1 MSTYTFKSMKY
12 KHIYA
17 RIRIKNAHL
26 RVLYA
31 RVDIVD
37 RKEIMREA
45 VFERKLKKRIEE
57 KGGLCL
63 KWVSPGYTGVPDRIV
78 LLPGGRILFVE
89 VKRPGTKDGRT
100 PRQKRVADLLTALG
114 FTVIRM
120 SSMDDIEE
128 ALT

>member
-1 MSTYTFKSMKY
+1 MKY

-17 RIRIKNAHL
+17 RIRIKNTHL

-31 RVDIVD
+31 RVYFVD
-37 RKEIMREA
+37 SEEIMREA
-45 VFERKLKKRIEE
+45 VLERKLKKRIEE

-89 VKRPGTKDGRT
+89 VKRPGTKDGRS

-128 ALT
+128 VMT

>member
-1 MSTYTFKSMKY
+1 MYTRK
-12 KHIYA
+12 
-17 RIRIKNAHL
+17 RIKNAHL

-31 RVDIVD
+31 RVYVVD
-37 RKEIMREA
+37 SEGNMREA
-45 VFERKLKKRIEE
+45 TLERKLKKRIENE
-57 KGGLCL
+57 GGLCL

-128 ALT
+128 VIT

>member
-1 MSTYTFKSMKY
+1 MKY

-37 RKEIMREA
+37 SEEIMREA
-45 VFERKLKKRIEE
+45 VLERKLKKRIEE

-78 LLPGGRILFVE
+78 LLPGGRICFVE
-89 VKRPGTKDGRT
+89 GKRPGTKDGRS
-100 PRQKRVADLLTALG
+100 PRQKRVADLLAGLG

-120 SSMDDIEE
+120 SSMEDIEE
-128 ALT
+128 VIT

>member
-1 MSTYTFKSMKY
+1 MLFVNMSTYTFKSMKY

-17 RIRIKNAHL
+17 RIRIKNTHL

-78 LLPGGRILFVE
+78 LLPGGRIFFVE
-89 VKRPGTKDGRT
+89 VKRPARYAEYIDDHVIRL
-100 PRQKRVADLLTALG
+100 QEVADILEKNAG
-114 FTVIRM
+114 IRWRW
-120 SSMDDIEE
+120 
-128 ALT
+128 

>member
-1 MSTYTFKSMKY
+1 MEKDIEAY
-12 KHIYA
+12 
-17 RIRIKNAHL
+17 IKNQ
-26 RVLYA
+26 
-31 RVDIVD
+31 VDA
-37 RKEIMREA
+37 M
-45 VFERKLKKRIEE
+45 
-57 KGGLCL
+57 GGLFL
-63 KWVSPGYTGVPDRIV
+63 KWVCPGNDGVPDRIV
-78 LLPGGRILFVE
+78 LLPGGQILFVE